1 MLNWLTYVNIIRIY
15 AWAASHYWAHLAGI
29 SVRETL
35 YLGSSIIVIIYPG
48 LSAAIWG
55 RDGMDGSKPN
65 WMTLPEKEVSSELIH
80 IHVGL
85 LFLLVF
91 SGIKHI

>member
-1 MLNWLTYVNIIRIY
+1 MLGLPPHCWT
-15 AWAASHYWAHLAGI
+15 HLAGVSGEEI
-29 SVRETL
+29 L
-35 YLGSSIIVIIYPG
+35 YLGSSILIKIYPT

-55 RDGMDGSKPN
+55 RDWMDGGKPN

-85 LFLLVF
+85 PFLLVF

>member
-1 MLNWLTYVNIIRIY
+1 VVSGEEI
-15 AWAASHYWAHLAGI
+15 
-29 SVRETL
+29 L
-35 YLGSSIIVIIYPG
+35 YLGYSILIKIYPT
-48 LSAAIWG
+48 LSAAIGG

-85 LFLLVF
+85 PSSLVF
-91 SGIKHI
+91 RGIKHS